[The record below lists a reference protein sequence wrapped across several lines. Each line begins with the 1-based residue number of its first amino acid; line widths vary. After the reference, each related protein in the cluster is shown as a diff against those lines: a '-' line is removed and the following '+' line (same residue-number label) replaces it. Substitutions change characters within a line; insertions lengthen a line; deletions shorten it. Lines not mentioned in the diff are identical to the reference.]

1 MKIFKFSEDVELTP
15 TMYEFWYKVLI
26 NCKENKEFYLLPP
39 FIDLLDDDNNDEIE
53 ENLT

>member
-39 FIDLLDDDNNDEIE
+39 FIDYLADIIEDDDIE
-53 ENLT
+53 LKE